1 MKHTLSRVMD
11 VDNSVLVFRDLDA
24 RCVTKRLP
32 VPHLVDREV
41 HVWALI
47 LETSAEVKSQ
57 CWNWLSRI
65 EQERAE
71 RLRFEQDRRHFIVAH
86 GWLRHILAGYT
97 LTNPCHVPILHA
109 PGGKPQ
115 LDNEMLRSYDLRF
128 NLTHSNGRALLA
140 LARGFEVGVDLE
152 EIRDAVQHLKLS
164 ERFFSR
170 TEWQTIKSCSNDRQ
184 REMFFRYWVGKESVM
199 KAQGTGLLFPL
210 DQCELAMSDGLDEA
224 ILGGNGQKTQEQ
236 KQKWIVRFLDLNPGW
251 VGAVA
256 EEGADWTVKYC
267 TQGPPWLS

>member
-1 MKHTLSRVMD
+1 MT
-11 VDNSVLVFRDLDA
+11 VDRSVFTFGRLDA
-24 RCVTKRLP
+24 PCVETRSPPPRLA
-32 VPHLVDREV
+32 DREV
-41 HVWALI
+41 HIWAFL
-47 LETSAEVKSQ
+47 LDAPAEVESH
-57 CWNWLSRI
+57 CWNWLSPT
-65 EQERAE
+65 EQERVG
-71 RLRFEQDRRHFIVAH
+71 RLRFEQDRRHFVVAH
-86 GWLRHILAGYT
+86 GWLRHILARYC
-97 LTNPCHVPILHA
+97 LRDPCHVPILQA

-115 LDNEMLRSYDLRF
+115 LSSEMLRSCDVRF

-170 TEWQTIKSCSNDRQ
+170 TEWETIKSCSEDRQ

-210 DQCELAMSDGLDEA
+210 DQCELALSDSLDEGV
-224 ILGGNGQKTQEQ
+224 LRGDGQKTHE
-236 KQKWIVRFLDLNPGW
+236 QKWIVRFLDLNPGW

-256 EEGADWTVKYC
+256 SEGTDWTVRYC
-267 TQGPPWLS
+267 G